1 MALAKT
7 RLSPVAECVQYG
19 YGQVEP
25 NHLSARRNG
34 QIYAQLPAASS
45 INLLENGQFAKYDYE
60 NGVVD
65 YTGAGEWLLVFN
77 EVKVYEDYQTDADF
91 AMIKGNYQALVYNAL
106 GDTGYYHYNVRN
118 EAGTGDDLAEVETNS
133 SGINTSGM
141 MPNGTTMVPRLLRT
155 QPGDIMT
162 TNCIVTTYANL
173 AVGDTLIIETDAS
186 AASCGYLRKKTNADS
201 SYTDQEWKVV
211 KKYNMPDL
219 QPGVKIQ
226 RVK

>member
-1 MALAKT
+1 MALATT
-7 RLSPVAECVQYG
+7 RLSPTAQCVQYG

-34 QIYAQLPAASS
+34 QIYAQLPADSS
-45 INLLENGQFAKYDYE
+45 ITLLENGQFAKYDYKDGLVKIDTAG
-60 NGVVD
+60 NI
-65 YTGAGEWLLVFN
+65 AGEWLLVFN

-91 AMIKGNYQALVYNAL
+91 AMKKSDYQALVYNAM
-106 GDTGYYHYNVRN
+106 GDSGYYHYNVRN
-118 EAGTGDDLAEVETNS
+118 ESGTGDDLQEVAYNE
-133 SGINTSGM
+133 GL
-141 MPNGTTMVPRLLRT
+141 MPAGTTMVPRLLRT

-162 TNCIVTTYANL
+162 TNCITDTYANL
-173 AVGDTLIIETDAS
+173 SVGNVLKIDKAT
-186 AASCGYLRKKTNADS
+186 GYLSKSGDVN
-201 SYTDQEWKVV
+201 DQEWVVV

>member
-1 MALAKT
+1 MALATT
-7 RLSPVAECVQYG
+7 RLSPTAQCVQYG

-34 QIYAQLPAASS
+34 QIYAQLPADSS
-45 INLLENGQFAKYDYE
+45 ITLLENGQFAKYDYKDGLVKIDTAG
-60 NGVVD
+60 NI
-65 YTGAGEWLLVFN
+65 AGEWLLVFN

-91 AMIKGNYQALVYNAL
+91 AMKKSDYQALVYNAM
-106 GDTGYYHYNVRN
+106 GDSGYYHYNVRN
-118 EAGTGDDLAEVETNS
+118 ESGTGDDLQEVAYNE
-133 SGINTSGM
+133 GM
-141 MPNGTTMVPRLLRT
+141 MPAGTTMVPRLLRT

-162 TNCIVTTYANL
+162 TNCITETYANL
-173 AVGDTLIIETDAS
+173 SVGSVLKINKAT
-186 AASCGYLRKKTNADS
+186 GYLSTSGDV
-201 SYTDQEWKVV
+201 TDQEWVVV